1 MDTELCNRNTQC
13 HYKVSGEDRKIW
25 VKYSHVILEH
35 REILHNLSKCKLQI
49 QIKFVEIHIK
59 SDNFGIG
66 TNSYGTLS

>member
-35 REILHNLSKCKLQI
+35 QEILHNLLKI
-49 QIKFVEIHIK
+49 QI
-59 SDNFGIG
+59 
-66 TNSYGTLS
+66 TNTNKICRNTHKIRQFWHWY